1 MKKMQ
6 LTMMVFEGDDGYL
19 VGQIEEYPAVASQGK
34 TMNELK
40 ANLKD
45 ALKLYLEFQKD
56 QIELKNNNE
65 KNIKK
70 KTLVFE
76 Q

>member
-6 LTMMVFEGDDGYL
+6 LTILVTKGENGFI
-19 VGQIEEYPAVASQGK
+19 VGQLKEYPEVASQGK

-40 ANLKD
+40 LNLKD
-45 ALKLYLEFQKD
+45 ALSLHLEYQAEQFGLLKTPKD
-56 QIELKNNNE
+56 TIQ
-65 KNIKK
+65 